1 MNKKSLFSFIIVSAI
16 LLLAGCN
23 PPVQPTISIVP
34 TSITLNLDETYAL
47 QATISPDNGNTP
59 ITWESSNMDIAT
71 VDAEGVV
78 TAIAAGTTTII
89 ATIAG
94 AEPAECVVTVVDNT
108 IVMLTDSLELFVD
121 DTYQL
126 VAKLPACDTTAQL
139 IWTSETP
146 EVASVDENGLVTV
159 EAEGTA
165 IITASAEGLKSA
177 QCIIVATQIQS
188 SFSRKYLIEHFT
200 GDQCGYCPEGM
211 YSIVEYTQ
219 KLTSTPCIWVS
230 HHYGYNTD
238 EYTIS
243 ESAKIASA
251 CGAQGAPQMA
261 INRTKVMGASIA
273 FHPGYLP
280 EDGMAETIANKC
292 DTVAEASVVINHTYN
307 AVSRELNVTVNG
319 LVANPATTE
328 YLLTVL
334 IKENGLIGKQADYY
348 WSWKQD
354 RGGWKEFMHPCVVRD
369 VISTSQLGDTVKVTN
384 HRYSQSYT
392 YTIADKWV
400 PENCCVVAYIT
411 PLNKKPVINA
421 EETPLIAGTTG
432 GAEYLPFAITEAKEP
447 TNATKLSFKEVEFN
461 KPSNDKLN
469 VKLIASNPTRSDYY
483 GPLKMIINLEFNTPD
498 STLPVG
504 TYEFADGNEVNTFSA
519 GTVDYATKTFGA
531 SLMQYRLATDLTN
544 VCHTWRIKSGSVTV
558 NEDGSIVADGKMD
571 NGKNFAFTYTPAQ

>member
-200 GDQCGYCPEGM
+200 GDQCGYCPAGM

-219 KLTSTPCIWVS
+219 QTSTPCIWVS
-230 HHYGYNTD
+230 HHYGFNTD

-280 EDGMAETIANKC
+280 EAGMAEAIASKC
-292 DTVAEASVVINHTYN
+292 DTTAEASVMIDHTYN
-307 AVSRELNVTVNG
+307 AANKQLHVTVSG
-319 LVANPATTE
+319 LVANTYVEE

-348 WSWKQD
+348 YSWKTK
-354 RGGWKEFMHPCVVRD
+354 GYKEFMHPCVARD

-432 GAEYLPFAITEAKEP
+432 GAEYLPFAITENETP

-469 VKLIASNPTRSDYY
+469 VKLTASNSTRSEEY
-483 GPLKMIINLEFNTPD
+483 GPLKMVINLEFNTPD
-498 STLPVG
+498 STLPAG
-504 TYEFADGNEVNTFSA
+504 TYEFAEGNEVNTFSA
-519 GTVDYATKTFGA
+519 GTVDYATKTFGG
-531 SLMQYRLATDLTN
+531 SLMQYCKSADLTS

>member
-1 MNKKSLFSFIIVSAI
+1 MKKHVLSLLVLVA
-16 LLLAGCN
+16 LVLVGCE
-23 PPVQPTISIVP
+23 PPVKPVVTIEPTTLTLLVGDTCTLSTTVSPAETVAEIVW
-34 TSITLNLDETYAL
+34 N
-47 QATISPDNGNTP
+47 
-59 ITWESSNMDIAT
+59 SSNSEVVS
-71 VDAEGVV
+71 VDANGVV
-78 TAIAAGTTTII
+78 
-89 ATIAG
+89 
-94 AEPAECVVTVVDNT
+94 
-108 IVMLTDSLELFVD
+108 
-121 DTYQL
+121 
-126 VAKLPACDTTAQL
+126 VAL
-139 IWTSETP
+139 
-146 EVASVDENGLVTV
+146 
-159 EAEGTA
+159 AEGTA
-165 IITASAEGLKSA
+165 NITASIEGTEPAICSV
-177 QCIIVATQIQS
+177 IVEQIPT
-188 SFSRKYLIEHFT
+188 SFPRKYLMEHFT
-200 GDQCGYCPEGM
+200 GDQCGYCPAGM

-251 CGAQGAPQMA
+251 CGAQGAPNMA
-261 INRTKVMGASIA
+261 MNRTKVMGASIA

-334 IKENGLIGKQADYY
+334 IKENGLIGKQEDYY
-348 WSWKQD
+348 WSWKTA
-354 RGGWKEFMHPCVVRD
+354 GYKEFIHPCVARD

-447 TNATKLSFKEVEFN
+447 TNATKLSFKEVELN

-469 VKLIASNPTRSDYY
+469 VKLIASNSTRSDYY

-519 GTVDYATKTFGA
+519 GTVDLVEQSFGGSRMA
-531 SLMQYRLATDLTN
+531 YYMAADMETL
-544 VCHTWRIKSGSVTV
+544 CHIWRIKSGSVTV
-558 NEDGSIVADGKMD
+558 KEDGSIVAEGKID

>member
-16 LLLAGCN
+16 LLLVGCN

-200 GDQCGYCPEGM
+200 GDQCGYCPAGM

-219 KLTSTPCIWVS
+219 QTSTPCIWVS
-230 HHYGYNTD
+230 HHYGFNTD

-432 GAEYLPFAITEAKEP
+432 GAEYLPFAIAENETP
-447 TNATKLSFKEVEFN
+447 TNATKLSFTEVELE

-469 VKLIASNPTRSDYY
+469 VKLIASKSTRSDFY
-483 GPLKMIINLEFNTPD
+483 GPLKMVINLEFNTTN
-498 STLPVG
+498 SSIPVG
-504 TYEFADGNEVNTFSA
+504 TYEFAEGNEVNTFSA
-519 GTVDYATKTFGA
+519 GTVDYATQSFGA
-531 SLMQYRLATDLTN
+531 SLMQYRQASDLTS
-544 VCHTWRIKSGSVTV
+544 VRHTWRIKSGSVTV
-558 NEDGSIVADGKMD
+558 NEDGSIVAEGKID

>member
-1 MNKKSLFSFIIVSAI
+1 MKKHVLSLLVLVALVLVGCEQPVKPVVTIEPTTLT
-16 LLLAGCN
+16 LLVGD
-23 PPVQPTISIVP
+23 
-34 TSITLNLDETYAL
+34 TSTLNITVSPAETVAE
-47 QATISPDNGNTP
+47 IVWS
-59 ITWESSNMDIAT
+59 SSN
-71 VDAEGVV
+71 
-78 TAIAAGTTTII
+78 
-89 ATIAG
+89 
-94 AEPAECVVTVVDNT
+94 
-108 IVMLTDSLELFVD
+108 S
-121 DTYQL
+121 
-126 VAKLPACDTTAQL
+126 
-139 IWTSETP
+139 
-146 EVASVDENGLVTV
+146 EVASVDANGVVVAL
-159 EAEGTA
+159 AEGTA
-165 IITASAEGLKSA
+165 NITASIEGAEPAICSV
-177 QCIIVATQIQS
+177 IVEQIPS
-188 SFSRKYLIEHFT
+188 SFPRKYLIEHFT
-200 GDQCGYCPEGM
+200 GDQCGYCPAGM

-280 EDGMAETIANKC
+280 EAGMAEAIASKC
-292 DTVAEASVVINHTYN
+292 DTTAEASVMIDHTYN
-307 AVSRELNVTVNG
+307 AANKQLHVTVSG
-319 LVANPATTE
+319 LVANTYVEE

-348 WSWKQD
+348 YSWKTK
-354 RGGWKEFMHPCVVRD
+354 GYKEFMHPCVARD

-432 GAEYLPFAITEAKEP
+432 GAEYLPFAITENETP

-469 VKLIASNPTRSDYY
+469 VKLTASNSTRSEEY
-483 GPLKMIINLEFNTPD
+483 GPLKMVINLEFNTPD
-498 STLPVG
+498 STLPAG
-504 TYEFADGNEVNTFSA
+504 TYEFAEGNEVNTFSA
-519 GTVDYATKTFGA
+519 GTVDYATKTFGG
-531 SLMQYRLATDLTN
+531 SLMQYCKSADLTS

>member
-1 MNKKSLFSFIIVSAI
+1 MNKKSLFSFIVVSAI
-16 LLLAGCN
+16 LLLTGCN

-47 QATISPDNGNTP
+47 QATITPDNGNTP
-59 ITWESSNMDIAT
+59 ITWESSNMDVAT

-78 TAIAAGTTTII
+78 TAKEAGTTTII
-89 ATIAG
+89 ATIAD
-94 AEPAECVVTVVDNT
+94 AEPAECVVTVVDNA
-108 IVMLTDSLELFVD
+108 IVMLTDTLELFVN

-126 VAKLPACDTTAQL
+126 VAKLPACDTTAQI

-159 EAEGTA
+159 KAEGTA

-177 QCIIVATQIQS
+177 QCIIVATQIPS
-188 SFSRKYLIEHFT
+188 SFPRKYLIEHFT

-280 EDGMAETIANKC
+280 EDGMAEAIASKC
-292 DTVAEASVVINHTYN
+292 EIESEASIKINHLYN
-307 AVSRELNVTVNG
+307 AATKELNVTVNG
-319 LVANPATTE
+319 LVANTEVKE

-348 WSWKQD
+348 WSWKTA
-354 RGGWKEFMHPCVVRD
+354 GYKEFMHPCVARD
-369 VISTSQLGDTVKVTN
+369 LLCSTQLGDTVKVVN
-384 HRYSQSYT
+384 QRYNKTYT
-392 YTIADKWV
+392 YTVSEKWV
-400 PENCCVVAYIT
+400 PENCFVVAYIT

-421 EETPLIAGTTG
+421 EETPLVAGTTG
-432 GAEYLPFAITEAKEP
+432 GAEYLPFAITESKEP
-447 TNATKLSFKEVEFN
+447 TNATKLTFSTIELS
-461 KPSNDKLN
+461 KPANDKLN
-469 VKLIASNPTRSDYY
+469 VKLTASNSTRSDYY
-483 GPLKMIINLEFNTPD
+483 GPLKMVVTLEFNTPD

-504 TYEFADGNEVNTFSA
+504 TYEFAEGKELNTLST
-519 GTVDYATKTFGA
+519 GTVDYAAQTFGG
-531 SLMQYRLATDLTN
+531 SLMQYCKSADLTS
-544 VCHTWRIKSGSVTV
+544 VCHTWRIKSGNITV
-558 NEDGSIVADGKMD
+558 SEDGSFVVEGKLD
-571 NGKNFAFTYTPAQ
+571 NSKNFKLTYTPAE

>member
-1 MNKKSLFSFIIVSAI
+1 MNKKSLFSCIIVSAI
-16 LLLAGCN
+16 LLLTGCN
-23 PPVQPTISIVP
+23 PPVQPTISIAP

-47 QATISPDNGNTP
+47 QVTITPDNVNTP
-59 ITWESSNMDIAT
+59 ITWESTNMDVAT
-71 VDAEGVV
+71 VDTEGVV
-78 TAIAAGTTTII
+78 TAKEAGTTTII
-89 ATIAG
+89 ATIAD
-94 AEPAECVVTVVDNT
+94 AEPAECVVTVVDNA
-108 IVMLTDSLELFVD
+108 IVMLTDTLELFVD

-126 VAKLPACDTTAQL
+126 IAKLPACDTTAQL

-146 EVASVDENGLVTV
+146 EVANVDENGLVTV
-159 EAEGTA
+159 KAEGTA

-188 SFSRKYLIEHFT
+188 SFPRKYLIEHFT
-200 GDQCGYCPEGM
+200 GDQCGYCPSGM
-211 YSIVEYTQ
+211 FSMVEYIQ
-219 KLTSTPCIWVS
+219 QTSTPCIWVS
-230 HHYGYNTD
+230 HHYGYNQD
-238 EYTIS
+238 EYTIP

-251 CGAQGAPQMA
+251 CGVSGAPNMA
-261 INRTKVMGASIA
+261 MNRTKITGTAIA
-273 FHPGYLP
+273 FHPGFLV
-280 EDGMAETIANKC
+280 EDGMAETIADKC
-292 DTVAEASVVINHTYN
+292 DTTAEASVMIDHTYD
-307 AVSRELNVTVNG
+307 AATKQLHVTVSG
-319 LVANPATTE
+319 LVANTNVEE
-328 YLLTVL
+328 YLLTVI

-348 WSWKQD
+348 YSWKEK
-354 RGGWKEFMHPCVVRD
+354 GYKEFMHPCVARD

-421 EETPLIAGTTG
+421 EETPLVAGTTG

-447 TNATKLSFKEVEFN
+447 TNATKLSFTEVELN

-469 VKLIASNPTRSDYY
+469 VKLIASKSTRSDFY
-483 GPLKMIINLEFNTPD
+483 GPLKMVINLEFNTPD

-504 TYEFADGNEVNTFSA
+504 TYEFAEGNELNTFSA

-531 SLMQYRLATDLTN
+531 SLMQYCKSADLTS

-558 NEDGSIVADGKMD
+558 NEDGSIVAEGKMD

>member
-1 MNKKSLFSFIIVSAI
+1 MNKKSLFSYIIVSAI
-16 LLLAGCN
+16 LLLTGCN
-23 PPVQPTISIVP
+23 PPVQPTISIAP

-59 ITWESSNMDIAT
+59 ITWESSNMDVAT

-78 TAIAAGTTTII
+78 TAKEAGTTTII
-89 ATIAG
+89 ATIAD
-94 AEPAECVVTVVDNT
+94 AEPAKCVVTVVDNT
-108 IVMLTDSLELFVD
+108 IVMLTDTLELFVD

-146 EVASVDENGLVTV
+146 EVANVDENGLVTV
-159 EAEGTA
+159 KAEGTA

-177 QCIIVATQIQS
+177 QCIIVAIQIQS
-188 SFSRKYLIEHFT
+188 SFPRKYLIEHFT
-200 GDQCGYCPEGM
+200 GDQCGYCPSGM
-211 YSIVEYTQ
+211 FSMVEYIQ
-219 KLTSTPCIWVS
+219 QTSTPCIWVS
-230 HHYGYNTD
+230 HHHGYNQD
-238 EYTIS
+238 EYTIP

-251 CGAQGAPQMA
+251 CGVSGAPNMA
-261 INRTKVMGASIA
+261 MNRTKIMGTAIA
-273 FHPGYLP
+273 FHPGYLV
-280 EDGMAETIANKC
+280 EDGMAETIADKC
-292 DTVAEASVVINHTYN
+292 DTTAEASVMIDHTYD
-307 AVSRELNVTVNG
+307 AATKQLHVTVSG
-319 LVANPATTE
+319 LVANTNVEE
-328 YLLTVL
+328 YLLTVI

-348 WSWKQD
+348 YSWKEK
-354 RGGWKEFMHPCVVRD
+354 GYKEFMHPCVARD

-432 GAEYLPFAITEAKEP
+432 GAEYLPFAITENETP
-447 TNATKLSFKEVEFN
+447 TNATKLSFTEVELE

-469 VKLIASNPTRSDYY
+469 VKLIASKSTRSDFY
-483 GPLKMIINLEFNTPD
+483 GPLKMVINLEFNTTN

-504 TYEFADGNEVNTFSA
+504 TYEFADGNELNTFST

-531 SLMQYRLATDLTN
+531 SLMQYCKSADLTS

-558 NEDGSIVADGKMD
+558 NEDGSIVAEGKID

>member
-1 MNKKSLFSFIIVSAI
+1 MNKKSLFSFIVVSAI
-16 LLLAGCN
+16 LLLTGCN

-47 QATISPDNGNTP
+47 QATITPDNGNTP
-59 ITWESSNMDIAT
+59 ITWESSNMDVAT

-78 TAIAAGTTTII
+78 TAKEAGTTTII
-89 ATIAG
+89 ATIAD
-94 AEPAECVVTVVDNT
+94 AEPAECVVTVVDNA
-108 IVMLTDSLELFVD
+108 IVMLTDTLELFVN

-126 VAKLPACDTTAQL
+126 VAKLPACDTTAQI
-139 IWTSETP
+139 IWTSEPP

-159 EAEGTA
+159 KAEGTA

-177 QCIIVATQIQS
+177 QCIIVATQIPS
-188 SFSRKYLIEHFT
+188 SFPRKYLIEHFT

-280 EDGMAETIANKC
+280 EDGMAEAIASKC
-292 DTVAEASVVINHTYN
+292 EIESEASIKINHLYN
-307 AVSRELNVTVNG
+307 AATKELNVTVNG
-319 LVANPATTE
+319 LVANTEVKE

-348 WSWKQD
+348 WSWKTA
-354 RGGWKEFMHPCVVRD
+354 GYKEFMHPCVARD
-369 VISTSQLGDTVKVTN
+369 LLCSTQLGDTVKVVN
-384 HRYSQSYT
+384 QRYNKTYT
-392 YTIADKWV
+392 YTVSEKWV
-400 PENCCVVAYIT
+400 PENCFVVAYIT

-421 EETPLIAGTTG
+421 EETPLVAGTTG
-432 GAEYLPFAITEAKEP
+432 GAEYLPFAITESKEP
-447 TNATKLSFKEVEFN
+447 TNATKLTFSTIELS
-461 KPSNDKLN
+461 KPANDKLN
-469 VKLIASNPTRSDYY
+469 VKLTASNSTRSDYY
-483 GPLKMIINLEFNTPD
+483 GPLKMVVTLEFNTPD

-504 TYEFADGNEVNTFSA
+504 TYEFAEGKELNTLST
-519 GTVDYATKTFGA
+519 GTVDYAAQTFGG
-531 SLMQYRLATDLTN
+531 SLMQYCKSADLTS
-544 VCHTWRIKSGSVTV
+544 VCHTWRIKSGNITV
-558 NEDGSIVADGKMD
+558 SEDGSFVVEGKLD
-571 NGKNFAFTYTPAQ
+571 NSKNFKLTYTPAE